1 MLFGPR
7 SKAQHRQN
15 DSNNKQPTNVD
26 ELFDIEYFPPKADNY
41 WEDQSQYDL
50 GLFAVRHMDVVPAS
64 VSDRPTASS
73 SSVSEPSDIEPLP
86 REEEFVCY
94 EDEAEDSTVQSLE
107 RTNHVKAAAL
117 SDILSLLKPETF
129 NWADDVE
136 YFGEQEKEDLE
147 SASIVF
153 VLDSPVPS
161 NPSDPTVAFKDRF
174 DIEPPNEVN
183 VFQDIDIVLDCASQY
198 SSGLHG
204 PDVSAMATAVQC
216 QFTGEQ
222 LRLMYSQAIK
232 EVTQQVDLVKN
243 YPNIHHF
250 NWLGDAVM
258 ERSHTTP
265 EVSLFVIVSPPKP
278 FFSERLMREAVTLR
292 QAMKFVD
299 PILYYGGLEDL
310 ALSGQELLKTI
321 TGQAFQFY
329 TQAGTWQHDTPD
341 TPDTP
346 DTDIREPIVDR
357 SSPLLYASEPW
368 LPLNGWFD
376 VHFASRCTRNVSLP
390 CVRGAFT
397 RQEYLDQ
404 ANSLSERDTKRRR
417 HQPSRRSRL
426 QQCIT
431 ADDVGDTP
439 YNKLKESS
447 VVERDAQ
454 HWADTDV
461 HFKETARCDILLLE
475 KESDGESTTDEDECC
490 TYQPT
495 NLHVASK
502 PYLSD
507 IKCRP
512 PHRTRNFELNEVN

>member
-26 ELFDIEYFPPKADNY
+26 ELFDIVYFPPKADNY

-73 SSVSEPSDIEPLP
+73 SSVSEPSDIEPSP
-86 REEEFVCY
+86 REEGFVCC
-94 EDEAEDSTVQSLE
+94 EDEAGDSTVQSLE
-107 RTNHVKAAAL
+107 RANHVKAAAL
-117 SDILSLLKPETF
+117 SDILTLLKPETF

-136 YFGEQEKEDLE
+136 HSSEQEKEDLE
-147 SASIVF
+147 SASIAF

-174 DIEPPNEVN
+174 DIEPPHENN
-183 VFQDIDIVLDCASQY
+183 VFQDVDIVLDCASQY

-204 PDVSAMATAVQC
+204 PGVSEMATAVQC
-216 QFTGEQ
+216 QLMGEQ

-232 EVTQQVDLVKN
+232 ELTQQVDLVTN

-258 ERSHTTP
+258 ERSYTTP

-299 PILYYGGLEDL
+299 PILYCGGLEDL
-310 ALSGQELLKTI
+310 TLSGRELLKII
-321 TGQAFQFY
+321 TGQASQFY
-329 TQAGTWQHDTPD
+329 TRAGTWQDDTPD
-341 TPDTP
+341 PD
-346 DTDIREPIVDR
+346 IGEPTVDPSNPR
-357 SSPLLYASEPW
+357 LYARRRW

-376 VHFASRCTRNVSLP
+376 VHFTSRCTRNVSLP

-397 RQEYLDQ
+397 RHEYLDQ
-404 ANSLSERDTKRRR
+404 ANNLSERDTQGRR

-431 ADDVGDTP
+431 ADDVGDAL
-439 YNKLKESS
+439 YKEESS
-447 VVERDAQ
+447 IVELDAQ
-454 HWADTDV
+454 H
-461 HFKETARCDILLLE
+461 
-475 KESDGESTTDEDECC
+475 
-490 TYQPT
+490 
-495 NLHVASK
+495 
-502 PYLSD
+502 
-507 IKCRP
+507 
-512 PHRTRNFELNEVN
+512 